1 MVNFTEEMMKRL
13 KKLLKFVFYSLL
25 PYKVAISR
33 NYLGTLGYK
42 MNWDSPKDIN
52 EKINW
57 LKVYGD
63 TRMWGDLADKYLVR
77 KYVEIKGLGHILVK
91 LYGKYDNTKD
101 INFDELPESFVLKT
115 NHGSGDCVVVKDKTK
130 IDIKEIKEALDKA
143 ISTEY
148 GLYSGERHY
157 LSIKPCIIAE
167 ELLDNNELGFTTS
180 LVDYKIWCFGGKP
193 YSIWACYSRTKHET
207 FVNVYDL
214 DWNCHPEY
222 SVFNSHYKDGEGK
235 VPKPKC
241 LQEMINAASIL
252 SADFPELR
260 VDFYEVKGKL
270 YFGELTF
277 TSNGGYMDFY
287 TKDYLKELGTQI
299 DLVKK

>member
-1 MVNFTEEMMKRL
+1 MNSRFKNFL
-13 KKLLKFVFYSLL
+13 KLMFYSLL
-25 PYKVAISR
+25 PYKFAISR

-42 MNWDSPKDIN
+42 MNWVSPKDIN

-57 LKVYGD
+57 LKVYGN
-63 TRMWGDLADKYLVR
+63 TSQWSALADKYHVR
-77 KYVEIKGLGHILVK
+77 KYIKDKGLSDILVR
-91 LYGKYDNTKD
+91 LYGKYDTPKD
-101 INFDELPESFVLKT
+101 INFDSLPSSFVLKT
-115 NHGSGDCVVVKDKTK
+115 NHGSGDCIVVKDKTK
-130 IDIKEIKEALDKA
+130 INVKEITETLEKA
-143 ISTEY
+143 ISTKY
-148 GLYSGERHY
+148 GLFSGERHY

-193 YSIWACYSRTKHET
+193 YSVWACYSRTKNET

-222 SVFNSHYKDGEGK
+222 SVFNSHYKDGQCR
-235 VPKPKC
+235 VPKPQC
-241 LQEMINAASIL
+241 LQEMLNAASIL
-252 SADFPELR
+252 SEGFPELR

-287 TKDYLKELGTQI
+287 TKDYLKELGAQI
-299 DLVKK
+299 DLHKE